1 MATGG
6 RLVAVLCGGLL
17 AASAL
22 SGSVEAAAGQLN
34 LAPSAAIT
42 LRSNG
47 RGGRVIALAMGR
59 AVAATGRS
67 GKAAASIVCACAN
80 ACAKSGTA
88 WNLRHGSAI
97 GWEPGCT
104 KFASGCGMSAGV
116 IGAKTNSP
124 FL

>member
-1 MATGG
+1 MP
-6 RLVAVLCGGLL
+6 RQ
-17 AASAL
+17 
-22 SGSVEAAAGQLN
+22 GQLT
-34 LAPSAAIT
+34 LAPSTAIT

-59 AVAATGRS
+59 AVPATGRN
-67 GKAAASIVCACAN
+67 GKAVASIVCACAS

-88 WNLRHGSAI
+88 WNLLHHGSAI

-104 KFASGCGMSAGV
+104 KFASACGMSAGV

-124 FL
+124 FSLIFQSRVADKRGQWTDRYGYLLNL